1 MTLVPFRI
9 VNAIRCRAAQR
20 IRWKVVIID
29 FLAFLTPRLAIV
41 FELAHEF
48 LLLRINA
55 DSRLTAGSE
64 VLTLGCDVPELLIAF
79 GMCLSR
85 VQNFVVAAQTVLLV
99 TQQTADC
106 RRTGAVIQLLG

>member
-1 MTLVPFRI
+1 MI
-9 VNAIRCRAAQR
+9 
-20 IRWKVVIID
+20 
-29 FLAFLTPRLAIV
+29 LTPRMAII

-55 DSRLTAGSE
+55 DSRLTAGAE

-79 GMCLSR
+79 GMCLSCVR
-85 VQNFVVAAQTVLLV
+85 NFVVAVQTVLLV

>member
-20 IRWKVVIID
+20 IRWKVVIVD

-55 DSRLTAGSE
+55 DSRLTAGAE
-64 VLTLGCDVPELLIAF
+64 ILTLGCDVPELLIAF

-99 TQQTADC
+99 T
-106 RRTGAVIQLLG
+106 